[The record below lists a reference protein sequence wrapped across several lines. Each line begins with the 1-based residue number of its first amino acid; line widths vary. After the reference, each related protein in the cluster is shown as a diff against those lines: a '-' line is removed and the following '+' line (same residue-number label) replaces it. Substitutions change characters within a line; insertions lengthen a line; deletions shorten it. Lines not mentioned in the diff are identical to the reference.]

1 MKRLLLSSVLIGMLF
16 SMAGIALADE
26 HHHRENSHDR
36 YVHHVAKPRFS
47 KHVNIVAQSSGNV
60 VDDATSTLVLFSLPT
75 ATTRGGTSLSVSCNH
90 YDAGLGGGMF
100 PDGRSQ
106 VICSATDDVTDP
118 AHPVTG
124 HTHFQVWVK
133 STGEPL
139 ITLTFT
145 SPTSDSSDAVFTTA
159 NPGIVVTYTAE
170 VTGGRNDHDAD
181 DIVTCTPASGTTFLV
196 ADDTTPII
204 CSVRRGGRTI
214 FQETPATVTVIP
226 ADISVCTP
234 QSVGNGSVA
243 SYPDCSI
250 SCNSG
255 YTLSGSSCVA
265 SSNGSPSLSGGG
277 GGGGGAGSYIIHALF
292 PGWNTPAPS
301 NTTAPATSGSGSTS
315 AEPLFKLTLY
325 TGHGDA
331 TKNAAQN
338 EVYLLQKFLNS
349 HGFIVAKSGPGS
361 PGNET
366 TAFSPALKAALIK
379 FQEANAKAIL
389 GTPWGISKGTGI
401 FGPATR
407 KFINSIVVGETPVP
421 YIPKPGETVTG
432 NPTSGGSGSAGG
444 TTGGTG
450 KTTNSKSG
458 NGKTTGKPQSGQNL
472 PAPVVTAPITQK
484 SCPTWL
490 CFWR

>member
-1 MKRLLLSSVLIGMLF
+1 MKRLLVSSILIGAVLSS
-16 SMAGIALADE
+16 AGIALAEE

-36 YVHHVAKPRFS
+36 YEHHMSQPKFS
-47 KHVNIVAQSSGNV
+47 RHANIVAQSSGTP
-60 VDDATSTLVLFSLPT
+60 VDAPMTLVNYDYPT
-75 ATTRGGTSLSVSCNH
+75 ATDRTDGPLSVTCTPDS
-90 YDAGLGGGMF
+90 GTMF
-100 PDGRSQ
+100 PDGRTQ
-106 VICSATDDVTDP
+106 VICSATNSNN
-118 AHPVTG
+118 VTG

-133 STGEPL
+133 DVTNPL

-159 NPGIVVTYTAE
+159 NPGIVVTYTAT
-170 VTGGRNDHDAD
+170 VTGGRNDNDAD
-181 DIVTCTPASGTTFLV
+181 DVVTCTPASGTTFLV

-204 CSVRRGGRTI
+204 CSVRRGGRTM
-214 FQETPATVTVIP
+214 FQETPATVTIIP

-255 YTLSGSSCVA
+255 YILSGSSCV
-265 SSNGSPSLSGGG
+265 SSGNGPPSIPA
-277 GGGGGAGSYIIHALF
+277 GAGSYIIHALF

-301 NTTAPATSGSGSTS
+301 NTTAPATNGSGSTA

-349 HGFIVAKSGPGS
+349 HGFIVASTGPGS

-366 TAFSPALKAALIK
+366 TTFSPALKAALIK

-432 NPTSGGSGSAGG
+432 NPTSGGNGSAGG

-472 PAPVVTAPITQK
+472 PAPVVAAPITK
-484 SCPTWL
+484 TSCPTWL